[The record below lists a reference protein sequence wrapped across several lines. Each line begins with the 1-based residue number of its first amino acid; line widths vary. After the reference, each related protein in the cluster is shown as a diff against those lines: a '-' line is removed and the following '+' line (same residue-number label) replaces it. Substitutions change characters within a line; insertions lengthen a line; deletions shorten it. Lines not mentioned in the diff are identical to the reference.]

1 MPKSTGA
8 FSSPANDRSAPRHEI
23 TRRLSD
29 KILTAFNHAYAIG
42 ETEIADKLRDVLDC
56 NEKNNRVEVEQRGR
70 FDPIGQADL
79 WVEFVEARNLYK
91 KVCDDDR
98 KPKRGAADK
107 ALEAM
112 KDAYQRWSVA

>member
-8 FSSPANDRSAPRHEI
+8 ISSPAADSSTPRHEI

-42 ETEIADKLRDVLDC
+42 ENEIADKLRDVLAC
-56 NEKNNRVEVEQRGR
+56 NEKNSRVEVEQRGN

-91 KVCDDDR
+91 KVCDDR
-98 KPKRGAADK
+98 KPQRAAADK

-112 KDAYQRWSVA
+112 KDAYRRWSAV

>member
-1 MPKSTGA
+1 MPRSTGA
-8 FSSPANDRSAPRHEI
+8 LSSPAIDRSAPRHEI

-42 ETEIADKLRDVLDC
+42 ETEIADKLRDVLAC
-56 NEKNNRVEVEQRGR
+56 NEKNSRVEVEQRGR

-79 WVEFVEARNLYK
+79 WVDFVVARNRYK
-91 KVCDDDR
+91 KVCDNR
-98 KPKRGAADK
+98 KVQRGTSDK

-112 KDAYQRWSVA
+112 KDAYRRWSLA

>member
-1 MPKSTGA
+1 MLTNPGA
-8 FSSPANDRSAPRHEI
+8 ISSPLTERSAPRHEI

-42 ETEIADKLRDVLDC
+42 ETEIADKLREVLDR
-56 NEKNNRVEVEQRGR
+56 NEKNNRVEVEQRGN

-91 KVCDDDR
+91 KVCDNP
-98 KPKRGAADK
+98 KPRSGATDK

-112 KDAYQRWSVA
+112 KEAYRRWSIA

>member
-1 MPKSTGA
+1 MSKSNATA
-8 FSSPANDRSAPRHEI
+8 ATPVIDSAAPRHEI

-42 ETEIADKLRDVLDC
+42 ENEIADKLRAVLAV
-56 NEKNNRVEVEQRGR
+56 NEKSSRVEQEQRGN
-70 FDPIGQADL
+70 FDPLGQADL

-91 KVCDDDR
+91 KVSDDR
-98 KPKRGAADK
+98 GPPPDTAEQ

-112 KDAYQRWSVA
+112 KDAYRRWSAA

>member
-1 MPKSTGA
+1 MTKSTDA
-8 FSSPANDRSAPRHEI
+8 DSSPAIDSSAPRHEI

-42 ETEIADKLRDVLDC
+42 ETEIADKLREVLDR
-56 NEKNNRVEVEQRGR
+56 NEKNNRVEVEQRGN

-91 KVCDDDR
+91 KVCDDR
-98 KPKRGAADK
+98 KPPRDAVDK
-107 ALEAM
+107 SLEAM
-112 KDAYQRWSVA
+112 KDAYRRWSSA